1 MPCTIADQPLFETT
15 LTPVGVRACVSDKG
29 ENAMHRASLP
39 ILMTASPAARALLGG
54 DLAKV
59 AVLAIR
65 AVLQHRK
72 GIEVAHQQVRYRK
85 HHLAF
90 SSRIGRYGDLIL
102 ELDVGDPGLSDRVIL
117 EADLRDAERRRVAQ
131 YTQERPRRF
140 R

>member
-1 MPCTIADQPLFETT
+1 
-15 LTPVGVRACVSDKG
+15 
-29 ENAMHRASLP
+29 MHRASLP
-39 ILMTASPAARALLGG
+39 ILMTATPAARALLGP

-59 AVLAIR
+59 AVLALR
-65 AVLQHRK
+65 AILQHRK

-102 ELDVGDPGLSDRVIL
+102 DLDVGDPALEHRVVL
-117 EADLRDAERRRVAQ
+117 EADLRDAERRNAAQ
-131 YTQERPRRF
+131 YAQERPRRL